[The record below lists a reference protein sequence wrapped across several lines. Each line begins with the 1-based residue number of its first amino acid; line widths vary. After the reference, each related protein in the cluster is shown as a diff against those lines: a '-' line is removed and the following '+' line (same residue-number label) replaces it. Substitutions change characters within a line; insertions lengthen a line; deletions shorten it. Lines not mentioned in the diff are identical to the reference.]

1 MSLVLQIENLNVR
14 LSGTTILEDI
24 GFNVEAGALLRFTGR
39 NGAGK
44 STLLRAIAGLIP
56 FTGEVL
62 VGGAKPGTLAAKR
75 QTLFV
80 PDEAALYEDLT
91 VLEHAQF
98 VARLYEQ
105 PNAEA
110 QIQVWLEKFFLT
122 NRLKD
127 VPSEFSRGMRQ
138 KLSISL
144 ALGLEAPLLMLDE
157 PFNALDQEAQITL
170 GAALEARAEAGG
182 CVLFSA
188 HQLDLPMQNASV
200 LALENG
206 RLLE

>member
-1 MSLVLQIENLNVR
+1 MSLILQVENLNVT
-14 LSGTTILEDI
+14 LSGTKILEDI

-62 VGGAKPGTLAAKR
+62 VGGAKPTTQAAKR

-105 PNAEA
+105 PNAET

-122 NRLKD
+122 SRLND

-138 KLSISL
+138 KLSLSL
-144 ALGLEAPLLMLDE
+144 VLGIQAPLLMLDE

-170 GAALEARAEAGG
+170 GAAMEARADAGG

-188 HQLDLPMQNASV
+188 HQLDLPFSSASV